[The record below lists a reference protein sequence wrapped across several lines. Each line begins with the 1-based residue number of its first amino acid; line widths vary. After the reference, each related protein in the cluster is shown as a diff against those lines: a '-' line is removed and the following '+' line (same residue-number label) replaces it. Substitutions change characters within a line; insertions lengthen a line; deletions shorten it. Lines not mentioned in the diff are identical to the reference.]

1 MEKKV
6 NLTTGEFLSL
16 YTGWLFG
23 PSFDTVTDA
32 CEKVFGFS
40 PYTLTT
46 TECANQFR
54 KAIDKNRPELAAMVK
69 SCGEM
74 QKGRKDE
81 FMKAFEEK
89 LGSDT
94 VEVST
99 QKYQEKTIGM

>member
-6 NLTTGEFLSL
+6 NLTTSEFLSL

-46 TECANQFR
+46 VECAKQFR

-69 SCGEM
+69 SCGQI
-74 QKGRKDE
+74 QKGHTDE
-81 FMKAFEEK
+81 FMKSFEEK

-94 VEVST
+94 VEVSA
-99 QKYQEKTIGM
+99 QKFQDKTIGM